1 MGNQEERVCGRKPG
15 HSLIDCPQDYLL
27 YLVENEVVTKCEGD
41 GNTYLPSPFVALFK
55 VSCTRL
61 DLERLLSGSA
71 CLRFTGWSNHYC

>member
-1 MGNQEERVCGRKPG
+1 MWEKAGAFFDRWIMCREFRK
-15 HSLIDCPQDYLL
+15 IYFL
-27 YLVENEVVTKCEGD
+27 YLAENEVVTKCEGD

-71 CLRFTGWSNHYC
+71 CLRFTGWSNHFC